1 MLESLPKMHAKLL
14 ITATV
19 LASGALAQKQLGWN
33 HAPVEKDND
42 AVSKN
47 YPEVD
52 VELLSPAFLN
62 PETVPEGFANGTS
75 GPTDDAT
82 LGKSKHLASVSDV
95 ADVT

>member
-1 MLESLPKMHAKLL
+1 MHSTLL
-14 ITATV
+14 TAAF
-19 LASGALAQKQLGWN
+19 ASGALAQKQLGWN

-42 AVSKN
+42 AVSRN

-62 PETVPEGFANGTS
+62 PETVPEGFANGTA

-82 LGKSKHLASVSDV
+82 LGMSTVPYLAE
-95 ADVT
+95 